1 MAVPGHRIPQLS
13 MPELLEQLAR
23 ELAALQAM
31 VAEMEGAVDDMIE
44 RQSGMLDSRSIRN
57 LQLLDILSQTL
68 AALSAFAGLTASL
81 SSADWRVDAGAAT
94 AGLKLAS
101 LAQRLARGAVREE
114 EETADAY
121 ELFGD

>member
-1 MAVPGHRIPQLS
+1 MAVLGRALPQLA
-13 MPELLEQLAR
+13 MPDLLQQLAR
-23 ELAALQAM
+23 ELAELQEM
-31 VAEMEGAVDDMIE
+31 VAEMESAVDDMIE
-44 RQSGMLDSRSIRN
+44 RQAGTLDARSIRN

-68 AALSAFAGLTASL
+68 SALSAFAGLTAAL

-101 LAQRLARGAVREE
+101 LAQRLARGAAAEE
-114 EETADAY
+114 QEDADSY